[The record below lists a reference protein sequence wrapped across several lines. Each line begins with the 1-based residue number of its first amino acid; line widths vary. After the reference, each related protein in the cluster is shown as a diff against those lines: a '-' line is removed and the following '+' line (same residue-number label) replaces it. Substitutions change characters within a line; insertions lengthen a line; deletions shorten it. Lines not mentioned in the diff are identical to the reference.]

1 MKKAIDAMQKI
12 QIAIGGLFLVV
23 FLSVVV
29 YQIVCRYLGVAAMW
43 TEDVTMYSFIWA
55 VFMGAGAMVH
65 SDAHFAFTSVLDSIK
80 SEKKKAMLKIFIK
93 LVVLAFCVLMVI
105 YGYMA
110 AKQFWNFRWI
120 NIPAMKRGPT
130 WLCLPICGATAS
142 VYLIYGIY
150 EQIKIIKKGDA
161 D

>member
-12 QIAIGGLFLVV
+12 QIAIGGLFLVI

>member
-80 SEKKKAMLKIFIK
+80 SEKKKAMLRIFIK

>member
-93 LVVLAFCVLMVI
+93 LVVLTFCVLMVI

>member
-12 QIAIGGLFLVV
+12 QIAIGGLFLVI

-93 LVVLAFCVLMVI
+93 LVVLTFCVLMVI